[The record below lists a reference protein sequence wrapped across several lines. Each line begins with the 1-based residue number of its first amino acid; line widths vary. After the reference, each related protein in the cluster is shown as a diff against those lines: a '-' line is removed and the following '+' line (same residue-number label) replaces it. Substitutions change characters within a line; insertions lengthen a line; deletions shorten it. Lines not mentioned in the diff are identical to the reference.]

1 MASNTA
7 FAEPFPVGK
16 FPQETSEFF
25 PMKPQ
30 AGADDFQSIEITST
44 DQVFVETRE
53 GWFLLSERQWLKKA
67 LPRAIQKTRQIP
79 HPSCLNSPLSCLA
92 RFGRRNAR
100 TMSSMPMFFLHCIII
115 SLVGIHNE
123 YAAGSCHAVTLLTLW
138 WCFRARIIKIGLPSS
153 YTVRA
158 SPNFVVYRARMDT
171 TTVE

>member
-1 MASNTA
+1 MKEWHLGNRASSIFFQRSNQVTLFLIVLFMASNTA

-44 DQVFVETRE
+44 DQVFAETRE

-79 HPSCLNSPLSCLA
+79 RKLLLSTQAELNQSTQLPDRRWLA
-92 RFGRRNAR
+92 AANEG
-100 TMSSMPMFFLHCIII
+100 L
-115 SLVGIHNE
+115 LVE
-123 YAAGSCHAVTLLTLW
+123 AEADLVT
-138 WCFRARIIKIGLPSS
+138 
-153 YTVRA
+153 
-158 SPNFVVYRARMDT
+158 
-171 TTVE
+171 